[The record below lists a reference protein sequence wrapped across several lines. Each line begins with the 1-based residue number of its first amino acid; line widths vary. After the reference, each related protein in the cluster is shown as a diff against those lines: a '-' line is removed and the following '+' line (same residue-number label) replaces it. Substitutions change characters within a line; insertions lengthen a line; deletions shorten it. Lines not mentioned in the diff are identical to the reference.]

1 MKKIHLTRGFT
12 LIEVLIYLGLFAIL
26 MSGALVGAY
35 QLLQGGAHTRSLT
48 FTQAEGTFINRKINW
63 ALTGASNPV
72 VSAGG
77 AKLDLDRVDLGTVLH
92 FDASGTNLTLS
103 GNTSPTPVILNSDEF
118 KPSNLLFAVTP
129 AQSDGTP
136 ALVTVTFTIQGV
148 PFVLKKYL
156 D

>member
-1 MKKIHLTRGFT
+1 MKKIHPTRAFT

-35 QLLQGGAHTRSLT
+35 QLLQGGTHTRSLT
-48 FTQAEGTFINRKINW
+48 FTQAEGTFISRKINW
-63 ALTGASNPV
+63 ALTGATNPV

-92 FDASGTNLTLS
+92 FEATGTNLTLS
-103 GNTSPTPVILNSDEF
+103 GNTSLSPVILNSDEF
-118 KPSNLLFAVTP
+118 KPSNVVFSVTP
-129 AQSDGTP
+129 ASNGTP
-136 ALVTVTFTIQGV
+136 ALVTVTFSIQGI

-156 D
+156 N